1 VSVPTIEGM
10 KEDVAARTLAT
21 NNLRGEKSTAAS
33 TSVSEGD
40 VISQDPKSGTRVAE
54 QSIVKYVVSTGPEN
68 LTVPDVTGF
77 DKDTARAELEKQ
89 GFVVSG
95 FQEENTP
102 DQDKN
107 KVTKTDPA
115 AQAVVAKG
123 SKIKIFY
130 ATGNVKVPDNLVGQ
144 DWALAAVALQNAG
157 LNPVKETVD
166 SDKNPDEVL
175 SVDRAGDV
183 VKIGTQITVKVART
197 PNQTATVTVTP
208 PPPSTTTTAPGT
220 TTPPPT
226 P

>member
-1 VSVPTIEGM
+1 
-10 KEDVAARTLAT
+10 
-21 NNLRGEKSTAAS
+21 
-33 TSVSEGD
+33 
-40 VISQDPKSGTRVAE
+40 
-54 QSIVKYVVSTGPEN
+54 
-68 LTVPDVTGF
+68 
-77 DKDTARAELEKQ
+77 
-89 GFVVSG
+89 
-95 FQEENTP
+95 
-102 DQDKN
+102 
-107 KVTKTDPA
+107 
-115 AQAVVAKG
+115 
-123 SKIKIFY
+123 
-130 ATGNVKVPDNLVGQ
+130 
-144 DWALAAVALQNAG
+144 VALQNAG